1 MRFLLHHSNA
11 CYDATTKTWTFNLD
25 RRFSNPRSI
34 SIQKAVFQS
43 DTDVDPPPNIVYMH
57 SAALTRMFRTKHTVV
72 LTASNH
78 ETPTDVVCV
87 LEQQNIQKRY
97 LTDTLT
103 GHNKLVKSMFRL
115 ENPEPSRALN
125 HDSHNRSIDIFFTD
139 GAGTRLGD
147 LTPIDHGALIAALN
161 PTMWLDP
168 DHVASLT
175 PVSAPLVVG
184 GNVASWASRG
194 VAGVLLN
201 VNANK
206 TAAWTV
212 FGATKSMLYAL
223 DSTKMHD
230 NSGVQPQQNQN
241 STICMMFKTGTSVSS
256 QANLVRTSI
265 LDVYVKSGFIKYKTP
280 SHPDT
285 NQAEVATNLAVA
297 IGTAYR
303 LTCVRTTTTPLN
315 TYVFT
320 LKTLDGPNA
329 GTIQSQDKTYNAI
342 ANMPTDHLIEYGA
355 QYTEGYEYSHY
366 VEVPGVQ
373 ASETTALHDYMDAK
387 YNGTVSYE
395 PGKLRSTFFAELKI
409 NVR

>member
-11 CYDATTKTWTFNLD
+11 SFDATTKTWTFNLD

-115 ENPEPSRALN
+115 ENPEPLRALN
-125 HDSHNRSIDIFFTD
+125 PDSHNRAIDIYFTD

-206 TAAWTV
+206 TAAWT
-212 FGATKSMLYAL
+212 
-223 DSTKMHD
+223 
-230 NSGVQPQQNQN
+230 
-241 STICMMFKTGTSVSS
+241 
-256 QANLVRTSI
+256 
-265 LDVYVKSGFIKYKTP
+265 
-280 SHPDT
+280 
-285 NQAEVATNLAVA
+285 
-297 IGTAYR
+297 
-303 LTCVRTTTTPLN
+303 
-315 TYVFT
+315 
-320 LKTLDGPNA
+320 
-329 GTIQSQDKTYNAI
+329 AI
-342 ANMPTDHLIEYGA
+342 ACWSA
-355 QYTEGYEYSHY
+355 
-366 VEVPGVQ
+366 
-373 ASETTALHDYMDAK
+373 AL
-387 YNGTVSYE
+387 
-395 PGKLRSTFFAELKI
+395 
-409 NVR
+409 